1 MAQVGHADESTT
13 LQIYARVMKRRPRE
27 AQHAAFDALIAS
39 GGRDGSIRTSHGL
52 RASASSRRVSAS

>member
-27 AQHAAFDALIAS
+27 AQHAAFDALIA
-39 GGRDGSIRTSHGL
+39 GGGS
-52 RASASSRRVSAS
+52 